1 LENQDQVSGGSAPPI
16 PTNYICLTVADDGPG
31 IPSDRLSRIFEP
43 FYTTKARGTGLGL
56 AITHNIVKRHGGF
69 IRVKSQLGVGTTF
82 EVFLPA
88 LAVETGA
95 VLETAAA

>member
-1 LENQDQVSGGSAPPI
+1 FVRMTVS
-16 PTNYICLTVADDGPG
+16 DDGPG
-31 IPSDRLSRIFEP
+31 IAPDFLSRIFEP

-69 IRVKSQLGVGTTF
+69 IRVQSKLGVGTTF

-88 LAVETGA
+88 LAAEAAQA
-95 VLETAAA
+95 VSLETAAA

>member
-1 LENQDQVSGGSAPPI
+1 MPA
-16 PTNYICLTVADDGPG
+16 NYVCLTVSDDGPG
-31 IPSDRLSRIFEP
+31 IPTDRLPRIFEP

-69 IRVKSQLGVGTTF
+69 VRVKSQPGAGTTF

-88 LAVETGA
+88 LAAETALVET
-95 VLETAAA
+95 VAA

>member
-1 LENQDQVSGGSAPPI
+1 
-16 PTNYICLTVADDGPG
+16 NYICLTVSDDGPG
-31 IPSDRLSRIFEP
+31 IPADRLPRIFEP

-69 IRVKSQLGVGTTF
+69 VRVKSKLDVGTTF

-88 LAVETGA
+88 LAAEA
-95 VLETAAA
+95 SALLETAAA